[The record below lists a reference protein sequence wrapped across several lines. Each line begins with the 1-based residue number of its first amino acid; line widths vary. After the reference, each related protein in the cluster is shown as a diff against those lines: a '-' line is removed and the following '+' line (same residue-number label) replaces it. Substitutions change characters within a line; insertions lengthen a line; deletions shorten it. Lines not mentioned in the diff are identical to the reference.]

1 MSYLVLLWFDY
12 GIVASLNLNMQL
24 VLIQYANP
32 TIAGITKIVVHIRYM
47 NEFPSSTEIV

>member
-12 GIVASLNLNMQL
+12 GIVASINLTVQL
-24 VLIQYANP
+24 VLIHYANP
-32 TIAGITKIVVHIRYM
+32 TITGITKIVVHIRYM